1 MDLRTNDTIMNINYN
16 QKNTASLGF
25 FTLDGKLIIR
35 KEYPPET
42 NIIKIIKE
50 FLNNNDEFTLKS
62 FLHFGEDFNKDNLI
76 FYRKIFGEYK
86 KIELNED
93 KNKNKDEL
101 RLDYLTLSS
110 LGEVYYSFSTLAM
123 SNFDDLKIY
132 VSYENIYKNIVENF
146 ENYITKNMYLIAKPI
161 LNKHGY
167 YLYNKNFKE
176 YKMISLTEEDKKI
189 IKLENFSLMHTYC
202 NAKNNLYIYESN
214 FDSYNPYS
222 RFFNINLVNNKTDLI
237 SSTFPK
243 RQLHSM
249 IYIPS
254 CYIFIIGG
262 KNTKEVLIYEINE
275 KDKNTSYDKYP
286 HQLEK
291 ELLEPSLISINN
303 KFIYILE
310 NSTLYLNIYRFNI
323 KTVSPFEKINLG
335 NKNSLNI
342 EQKFFGVVK
351 NKNSILF
358 LGGQMLT
365 MDNIKG
371 NKNCYEFNYETN
383 KLVKSQIPFTPSNF
397 IEKTFIP
404 IGDEIYI
411 QFTEYKKN
419 NGKKGLKKV
428 QFDGKEQ
435 EMENTEII

>member
-1 MDLRTNDTIMNINYN
+1 
-16 QKNTASLGF
+16 
-25 FTLDGKLIIR
+25 
-35 KEYPPET
+35 
-42 NIIKIIKE
+42 
-50 FLNNNDEFTLKS
+50 
-62 FLHFGEDFNKDNLI
+62 
-76 FYRKIFGEYK
+76 
-86 KIELNED
+86 
-93 KNKNKDEL
+93 
-101 RLDYLTLSS
+101 
-110 LGEVYYSFSTLAM
+110 
-123 SNFDDLKIY
+123 
-132 VSYENIYKNIVENF
+132 
-146 ENYITKNMYLIAKPI
+146 
-161 LNKHGY
+161 
-167 YLYNKNFKE
+167 
-176 YKMISLTEEDKKI
+176 
-189 IKLENFSLMHTYC
+189 
-202 NAKNNLYIYESN
+202 
-214 FDSYNPYS
+214 
-222 RFFNINLVNNKTDLI
+222 
-237 SSTFPK
+237 
-243 RQLHSM
+243 M

-291 ELLEPSLISINN
+291 ALLEPSLISINN

-310 NSTLYLNIYRFNI
+310 NSTISLNIYRFNV
-323 KTVSPFEKINLG
+323 KSVSPFEKINLG

>member
-35 KEYPPET
+35 KEYPSET

-76 FYRKIFGEYK
+76 FYRKISGEYK
-86 KIELNED
+86 RIELNED

-161 LNKHGY
+161 LNKHRY

-291 ELLEPSLISINN
+291 ALLEPSLISINN

-310 NSTLYLNIYRFNI
+310 NSTISLNIYRFNV
-323 KTVSPFEKINLG
+323 KSVSPFEKINLG

-351 NKNSILF
+351 NKDSILF

-365 MDNIKG
+365 MDNNKG